1 VSGHRTARTRLIA
14 TSILAIVAALATLV
28 VIITVRYRD
37 GLEQRLR
44 TDLTSGASALRAART
59 PQTLKS
65 VIASLTAE
73 GISVDLGGTTGK
85 GGSLPA
91 TPGGTLTVQ
100 ERIPVGGRD
109 VRATL
114 TGSRAGIDRQVR
126 SLEVTEAIGGVIALA
141 LLAALGRALVLLD
154 RAASEARASEAAMR
168 TFLADASHELRTP
181 VAALQATA
189 ERLLRDQPARP
200 ARDAIE
206 AQLAGDSGRLGHL
219 IDDLLNLAR
228 LDARERP
235 HREPVDLAD
244 LASATVAAT
253 RTADPAAHVE
263 LVTNGPVPATGDRDA
278 LLRAVRNLLDNAV
291 AAADT
296 VEVAVTRTANGPTM
310 SVTDNG
316 PGVPA
321 DQRERIFEPFV
332 RLPGSPRGGTGLG
345 LAIVRRTI
353 QSHGGTITCD
363 PSPTG
368 GARFTLRLPADP
380 QTGARPHEDP
390 HRVKLTVRPVAV
402 AKALADRLTPARQ
415 QAPLGNPR

>member
-1 VSGHRTARTRLIA
+1 MSGQRPARTLLMA
-14 TSILAIVAALATLV
+14 ASIIAIVAALATFV

-44 TDLTSGASALRAART
+44 ADLTSGASALRAAGGPAT
-59 PQTLKS
+59 FKS
-65 VIASLTAE
+65 VIGSLAAE
-73 GISVDLGGTTGK
+73 GISVDLAGLTAKGGT
-85 GGSLPA
+85 LPA
-91 TPGGTLTVQ
+91 TPGTALLTVH
-100 ERIPVGGRD
+100 ELIPVGGRE
-109 VRATL
+109 VPATL

-141 LLAALGRALVLLD
+141 LLAALARVLVLLD
-154 RAASEARASEAAMR
+154 RAVSQARASEAAMR

-206 AQLAGDSGRLGHL
+206 AQLARDSRRLGHL

-235 HREPVDLAD
+235 HRQPVDLAD
-244 LASATVAAT
+244 LASAAVAAT
-253 RTADPAAHVE
+253 PTTGPDTRVE
-263 LVTNGPVPATGDRDA
+263 LVCDGPVPATGDRDA
-278 LLRAVRNLLDNAV
+278 LLRAVRNLLDNAFAV
-291 AAADT
+291 ADT
-296 VEVAVTRTANGPTM
+296 VVVEVTQTANGPTM

-332 RLPGSPRGGTGLG
+332 RLPRSPRVGTGLG

-353 QSHGGTITCD
+353 ESHDGTITCD

-368 GARFTLRLPADP
+368 GARFTLRLPA
-380 QTGARPHEDP
+380 AS
-390 HRVKLTVRPVAV
+390 
-402 AKALADRLTPARQ
+402 
-415 QAPLGNPR
+415 

>member
-1 VSGHRTARTRLIA
+1 M
-14 TSILAIVAALATLV
+14 
-28 VIITVRYRD
+28 
-37 GLEQRLR
+37 
-44 TDLTSGASALRAART
+44 
-59 PQTLKS
+59 P
-65 VIASLTAE
+65 
-73 GISVDLGGTTGK
+73 
-85 GGSLPA
+85 
-91 TPGGTLTVQ
+91 
-100 ERIPVGGRD
+100 
-109 VRATL
+109 ATL

-141 LLAALGRALVLLD
+141 LLAALARVLVLLD

-206 AQLAGDSGRLGHL
+206 AQLARDSRRLGHL

-244 LASATVAAT
+244 LASAAVAAT
-253 RTADPAAHVE
+253 RTTDPAARVE
-263 LVTNGPVPATGDRDA
+263 LVTAGPVPATGDRDA
-278 LLRAVRNLLDNAV
+278 LLRAVRNLLDNALAV
-291 AAADT
+291 ADT
-296 VEVAVTRTANGPTM
+296 VVVEVTQTANGPTM

-332 RLPGSPRGGTGLG
+332 RLPRSPRNGTGLG

-353 QSHGGTITCD
+353 ESHGGTITCD

-368 GARFTLRLPADP
+368 GARFTLRLPPDSQRADT
-380 QTGARPHEDP
+380 TGNKPASQSTRARA
-390 HRVKLTVRPVAV
+390 VAV
-402 AKALADRLTPARQ
+402 ARALTDRLTRTSQ
-415 QAPLGNPR
+415 HAPRR